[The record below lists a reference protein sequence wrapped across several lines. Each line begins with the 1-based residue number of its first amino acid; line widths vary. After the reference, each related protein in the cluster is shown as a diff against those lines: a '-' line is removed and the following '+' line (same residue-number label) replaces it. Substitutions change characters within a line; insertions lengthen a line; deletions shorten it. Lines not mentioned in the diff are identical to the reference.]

1 MNKIKVLIV
10 DDHAIMRN
18 GLASLLRT
26 RKEIEVVGDAG
37 DGASGIRK
45 ALKCKPDVVIMDLMM
60 PDMDGTEATRQL
72 LQRQPEAKV
81 LIFTTFGTADG
92 IGHALA
98 AGTSGAI
105 LKNVELPE
113 LVAAIKTVVSGGRAL
128 SPEIEQILADDPP
141 LPELSARQTEIL
153 HSIIR
158 GLSNEDIARQLGIS
172 LPMVKEHV
180 NATFAKLGA
189 ANRAEAVG
197 IALRKHLL
205 KL

>member
-1 MNKIKVLIV
+1 MKQIRVLIV

-45 ALKCKPDVVIMDLMM
+45 ALKLKPDVVIMDLMM
-60 PDMDGTEATRQL
+60 PDLDGKEATRQL
-72 LQRQPEAKV
+72 LQQQPDAKV

-92 IGHALA
+92 IGHALD
-98 AGTSGAI
+98 AGARGAI
-105 LKNVELPE
+105 LKNVELTE
-113 LVAAIKTVVSGGRAL
+113 LVSAIKTVAAGGQAL
-128 SPEIEQILADDPP
+128 SPEIEQILAEDPP
-141 LPELSARQTEIL
+141 VPELSARQNEIL
-153 HSIIR
+153 GSIVR

-172 LPMVKEHV
+172 VPMVKEHV

-189 ANRAEAVG
+189 ANRAEAAG

-205 KL
+205 KF

>member
-45 ALKCKPDVVIMDLMM
+45 ALKYKPDVVIMDLMM

-72 LQRQPEAKV
+72 LQRQPESKV

-98 AGTSGAI
+98 AGASGAI